1 VQALFVMSV
10 SSKTAMQ
17 IARLAERIQ
26 QDPGF
31 AKWLVEEYKPIAGGW
46 QY

>member
-1 VQALFVMSV
+1 VQTLFTMSV
-10 SSKTAMQ
+10 TSQITAQ
-17 IARLAERIQ
+17 IERLTEQIR